1 MYGYDQGRELSG
13 MWILGRSRTSSKG
26 LELEIHVL
34 IKKVTCGMTVVHCT
48 ADNVQDFWSKIKSH

>member
-1 MYGYDQGRELSG
+1 MINVENSVVCGYWG
-13 MWILGRSRTSSKG
+13 SRTFSKG
-26 LELEIHVL
+26 LELEMHVL

>member
-1 MYGYDQGRELSG
+1 MVCGYWG
-13 MWILGRSRTSSKG
+13 SRTSSKG

-34 IKKVTCGMTVVHCT
+34 IKKVTCGMTVVHFT

>member
-1 MYGYDQGRELSG
+1 MINVENSVVCGYWG
-13 MWILGRSRTSSKG
+13 SRTSSKG

-34 IKKVTCGMTVVHCT
+34 IKKVTCGTTVVHCT